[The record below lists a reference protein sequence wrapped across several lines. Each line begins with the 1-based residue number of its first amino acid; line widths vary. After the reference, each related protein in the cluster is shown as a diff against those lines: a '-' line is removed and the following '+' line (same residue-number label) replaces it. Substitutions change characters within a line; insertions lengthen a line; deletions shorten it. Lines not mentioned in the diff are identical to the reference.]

1 MLSRQPTVK
10 EQPPKKASSEMGFI
24 KAIFYLVILGI
35 LAVAGYWFYGALS
48 TSGDAPYWTEI
59 NKVLPEQA
67 RNFAC
72 EQIKKRASGHIESC
86 D

>member
-1 MLSRQPTVK
+1 
-10 EQPPKKASSEMGFI
+10 MGFI
-24 KAIFYLVILGI
+24 KAIFYLIIIAI
-35 LAVAGYWFYGALS
+35 LAVTGYWFYGALS

-59 NKVLPEQA
+59 NKALPDQA

-72 EQIKKRASGHIESC
+72 EQIKKRATGHVESC

>member
-1 MLSRQPTVK
+1 
-10 EQPPKKASSEMGFI
+10 MGFI
-24 KAIFYLVILGI
+24 KAIFYLVIIAI
-35 LAVAGYWFYGALS
+35 LAVTGYWFYGALG

-59 NKVLPEQA
+59 NKRLPEQA

-72 EQIKKRASGHIESC
+72 EQIKKNHPNASC

>member
-1 MLSRQPTVK
+1 M
-10 EQPPKKASSEMGFI
+10 
-24 KAIFYLVILGI
+24 
-35 LAVAGYWFYGALS
+35 AGYWFYGALS